1 MDRYGHVATADAVFI
16 ELRKNHDCCQKVTW
30 VRWLQ
35 YYLLLLVIRVLSVLS
50 VFCVSSS
57 FLLFYIFFLFIA
69 CCHCSCCSVPHV
81 LPPLVLHHTFSPPP
95 PLQRPWISSRVSFFS
110 SHLAAPSP
118 RSFARYVPSLSP
130 PPQTISTLNFIINS

>member
-95 PLQRPWISSRVSFFS
+95 LYSV
-110 SHLAAPSP
+110 HESP
-118 RSFARYVPSLSP
+118 RGSPSSPLIWQLHHQDPSLVTSP
-130 PPQTISTLNFIINS
+130 LFPHHLKPSQP